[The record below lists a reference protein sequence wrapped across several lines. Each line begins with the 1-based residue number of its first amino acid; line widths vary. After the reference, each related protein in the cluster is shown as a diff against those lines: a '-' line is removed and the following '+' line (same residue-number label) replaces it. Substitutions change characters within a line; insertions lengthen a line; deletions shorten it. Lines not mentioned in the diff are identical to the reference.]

1 MKATVFQEEYYLHPR
16 TDFTMVSELQLQHS
30 SFHLSQRF
38 VYLTVKPHV
47 KTGLHRTLTV
57 RFQKFHFCKGKTL
70 CVVHAKTE
78 VALTRF

>member
-47 KTGLHRTLTV
+47 KTGLH
-57 RFQKFHFCKGKTL
+57 
-70 CVVHAKTE
+70 
-78 VALTRF
+78 